1 MGIYS
6 TLRVSRETALKN
18 LKRFI
23 ENENISNDQL
33 SDILFA
39 CFADRT
45 LNNYSVVN
53 DQTDDQ
59 SGEDFEASLY
69 FLY

>member
-1 MGIYS
+1 MGVYS
-6 TLRVSRETALKN
+6 TLRVSREAGLKN

-23 ENENISNDQL
+23 ESENISNDQL

-45 LNNYSVVN
+45 LNNYSVV
-53 DQTDDQ
+53 DQ
-59 SGEDFEASLY
+59 SDEDFEFEDSLY
-69 FLY
+69 FLYE